1 MPPTAFQGQQQM
13 QMQRP
18 SGPPAGNRPFQDR
31 PPPGRFYV
39 NQVTDLRIPTA
50 ECDPLPVTADD
61 EVAFIHIALTENC
74 MHDCFFENAKKTKL
88 TPIFVR
94 SSGDRRLDMERSQV
108 LSELIGLGMPA
119 VAWDQMINK
128 LQEVKSGFKV
138 RTMESFSEDMPMILQ
153 AKTESR
159 ALSFDIS
166 DKKGISST
174 GDCSSSLGASAS
186 QSGPSEVA
194 AMMAAM
200 TKMMTTQNEQMLQMQ
215 KLQTARE
222 RVKTPDGRAR
232 PKVAEDPGS
241 GNPAARKRRPGSV
254 EGTTT
259 ATDEMENAEES
270 QQNLFAGREDDA

>member
-1 MPPTAFQGQQQM
+1 
-13 QMQRP
+13 
-18 SGPPAGNRPFQDR
+18 
-31 PPPGRFYV
+31 
-39 NQVTDLRIPTA
+39 
-50 ECDPLPVTADD
+50 
-61 EVAFIHIALTENC
+61 
-74 MHDCFFENAKKTKL
+74 
-88 TPIFVR
+88 
-94 SSGDRRLDMERSQV
+94 
-108 LSELIGLGMPA
+108 MPA
-119 VAWDQMINK
+119 
-128 LQEVKSGFKV
+128 
-138 RTMESFSEDMPMILQ
+138 ILQ
-153 AKTESR
+153 AKTVSR

-174 GDCSSSLGASAS
+174 GDCSSSPGASAS

-254 EGTTT
+254 KEPQLPQMKWKMQRNPNKISSQEEKTTY
-259 ATDEMENAEES
+259 DKH
-270 QQNLFAGREDDA
+270 GV